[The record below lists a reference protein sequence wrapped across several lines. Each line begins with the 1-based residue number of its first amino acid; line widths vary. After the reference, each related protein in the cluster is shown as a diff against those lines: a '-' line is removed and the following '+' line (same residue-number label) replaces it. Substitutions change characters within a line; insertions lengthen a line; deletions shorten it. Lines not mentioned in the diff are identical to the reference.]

1 MTFFSSLRPAGRLI
15 DDIKLVQT
23 VEREEL
29 VACLG
34 PNGQTGAVLVKVDEV
49 DVQVLLLHHF
59 FNFQSQIENIRITEI
74 FVWNQCRLLSW
85 WINSRDFAVRI
96 NNPLISRNAPD
107 RPMFSVIKTEPT
119 VQTQGVSLHVKIIAI
134 LRKYVKLSQCY

>member
-1 MTFFSSLRPAGRLI
+1 MFSSLRPAGRLI

-74 FVWNQCRLLSW
+74 FVWNQCKLLSW

-96 NNPLISRNAPD
+96 NIPLSYHITPLTD
-107 RPMFSVIKTEPT
+107 RCF
-119 VQTQGVSLHVKIIAI
+119 QL
-134 LRKYVKLSQCY
+134 